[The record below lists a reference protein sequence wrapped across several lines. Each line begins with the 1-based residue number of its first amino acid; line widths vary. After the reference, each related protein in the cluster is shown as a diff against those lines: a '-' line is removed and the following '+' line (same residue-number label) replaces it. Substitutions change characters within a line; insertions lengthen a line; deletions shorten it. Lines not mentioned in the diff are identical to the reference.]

1 MMLVWVPLGWWFGRA
16 DMLRWGATEWGF
28 VLASGV
34 PHVVYFVVLLR
45 GHRKADL
52 PGVYPL
58 ARGSGLL
65 LPSLVATVFLGKQLS
80 ALGASGI
87 ARMVACVFP
96 IAGWAGFFRASRDPL
111 ARAQVHKG
119 IAYGL
124 LTGAFIASYT
134 VGGWLCGEV
143 VADVIDSVGPHG

>member
-1 MMLVWVPLGWWFGRA
+1 VCFVAVLMLLVWVPLGWWFGRT

-28 VLASGV
+28 VLASGALL
-34 PHVVYFVVLLR
+34 VVYFVVLLH

-58 ARGSGLL
+58 ARGSGPL

-87 ARMVACVFP
+87 ARVVVGVFL
-96 IAGWAGFFRASRDPL
+96 IAGWAGLFRVARDPL

-134 VGGWLCGEV
+134 LVWMAV
-143 VADVIDSVGPHG
+143 R